1 MNIEAPDTP
10 KEAEARGDDVLN
22 CLVYLA
28 GHFGLTASPLIL
40 RSGLAV
46 DEDGCLPFHQVEPA
60 LDILGLRGT
69 PVARKLS
76 RLSEKLM
83 PLLVSL
89 DDGHAA
95 ILLEKIGDDVLV
107 YRPDSEEPRWQPL
120 TELAALHGG
129 ETIHVSPDSTRIRQ
143 DERPWDSARKPH
155 WFWDEMRKESSAFK
169 QVAGAALF
177 INLLGFALPL
187 FTMNVYDRVIPN
199 KAVASLWVLAIGVF
213 LAFILEFSMR
223 LARAR
228 LIDETGRKLDA
239 KLSQKLFEKI
249 INIPL
254 GNRSGSTGAM
264 VRRVS
269 EYEIVRDFFAST
281 TVVLVID
288 MLFLI
293 LFVGMIALLA
303 GWLALVP
310 VVMITI
316 MLVAGH
322 VLQKKMGVAAF
333 EAQADS
339 SLQHSMLVESISG
352 IETLKA
358 CGAEGRMLARWRNY
372 SQMSADTQEK
382 MRRLGGV
389 AINLASLCQQ
399 ATSISL
405 IIGGF
410 YLFNAGI
417 ISMGAIIAIVMLAG
431 RSLAPVGQLA
441 FLMTRGR
448 QAFLTLDSIQTMIEQ
463 EDERSMGS
471 RSVAPVISAG
481 EISFDNLSFSYPE
494 VETEALS
501 GLNVKFKPGER
512 VAVIGR
518 VASGKST
525 LGRLICGLY
534 PPASGAIL
542 LDGLDSRQYPPREIR
557 SAFRYVGQDS
567 ELFSGSIKENLQLGS
582 TSNDPEHLWSVLKKS
597 GADKFLARDAV
608 GFDRMTGERGA
619 RLSGGQRSFL
629 VLARALMSPFKLLYL
644 DEPTGAMDA
653 ETERQ
658 FIDHLKSALEA
669 DQTLVI
675 STHRHAILSIVDRI
689 IVMDQ
694 GRIVADGPRDE
705 ILAHVAGSEKLS

>member
-1 MNIEAPDTP
+1 METPDMP
-10 KEAEARGDDVLN
+10 GKDEDRSDDVLN
-22 CLVYLA
+22 CLVFLA
-28 GHFGLTASPLIL
+28 EQFGQTTSALVL

-46 DEDGCLPFHQVEPA
+46 DESGCLPFHQVEPA
-60 LDILGLRGT
+60 LELLGLKAV
-69 PVARKLS
+69 PVTRKLA
-76 RLSEKLM
+76 RIPDNQL
-83 PLLVSL
+83 PAIISL
-89 DDGHAA
+89 QDGGSVVVLKKDGDEFVIHRPGFDELQSLA
-95 ILLEKIGDDVLV
+95 IND
-107 YRPDSEEPRWQPL
+107 
-120 TELAALHGG
+120 LAAEHGG
-129 ETIHVSPDSTRIRQ
+129 ETIAVSADATKIRQ
-143 DERPWDSARKPH
+143 HERPWDAALKSH

-199 KAVASLWVLAIGVF
+199 KAAASLWVLAIGVF
-213 LAFILEFSMR
+213 LAFMLEFGMR

-228 LIDETGRKLDA
+228 LIDETGRKLDT

-254 GNRSGSTGAM
+254 GSRSGSTGAM

-281 TVVLVID
+281 TIVLIID
-288 MLFLI
+288 MLFLVI
-293 LFVGMIALLA
+293 FVALIAVIA

-310 VVMITI
+310 VVMIII
-316 MLVAGH
+316 MLVAGY

-339 SLQHSMLVESISG
+339 SLQHSMLVESIAG

-358 CGAEGRMLARWRNY
+358 CGAEGRMLSRWRNY
-372 SQMSADTQEK
+372 AQMSADTQEK
-382 MRRLGGV
+382 MRRLGAV

-399 ATSISL
+399 TTSISL

-431 RSLAPVGQLA
+431 RSLSPVGQLA

-448 QAFLTLDSIQTMIEQ
+448 QAFLTLDSIQTMTEQ
-463 EDERSMGS
+463 TDERELGS
-471 RSVAPVISAG
+471 RSITPEVSAG
-481 EISFDNLSFSYPE
+481 KIVFDDVSFAYPDAD
-494 VETEALS
+494 TDSLS
-501 GLNVKFKPGER
+501 GLSATFNPGER

-534 PPASGAIL
+534 PPASGSIMV
-542 LDGLDSRQYPPREIR
+542 DGLDSRQYSPRILR
-557 SAFRYVGQDS
+557 SVFRYVGQDS
-567 ELFSGSIKENLQLGS
+567 ELFSGSIKENLTLGAPKS
-582 TSNDPEHLWSVLKKS
+582 DPEHMMAVLRKS
-597 GADKFLARDAV
+597 GADQFLARDAV
-608 GFDRMTGERGA
+608 GFDRLAGERGA

-629 VLARALMSPFKLLYL
+629 VLARALMSPCKLLYL
-644 DEPTGAMDA
+644 DEPTGAMDVQ
-653 ETERQ
+653 TERQ
-658 FIDHLKSALEA
+658 FIDHLKNALEPE
-669 DQTLVI
+669 QTLVI
-675 STHRHAILSIVDRI
+675 STHRQAILSIVDRI

-705 ILAHVAGSEKLS
+705 ILSRVGNGEKLP

>member
-1 MNIEAPDTP
+1 MEMPDMP
-10 KEAEARGDDVLN
+10 GDDETRSDEVLN
-22 CLVYLA
+22 CLVFLA
-28 GHFGLTASPLIL
+28 EHFGQTTSAPIL

-46 DEDGCLPFHQVEPA
+46 DEAGCLPFHQVEPA
-60 LDILGLRGT
+60 LELLGLKAT
-69 PVARKLS
+69 PVARKLA
-76 RLSEKLM
+76 RLSDKHLPAMISLQDGNAAVVLEQNDDEFLIFRPSANGM
-83 PLLVSL
+83 QSISVS
-89 DDGHAA
+89 
-95 ILLEKIGDDVLV
+95 
-107 YRPDSEEPRWQPL
+107 
-120 TELAALHGG
+120 ELAAEQDG
-129 ETIHVSPDSTRIRQ
+129 EIISVAPDATKIRQ
-143 DERPWDSARKPH
+143 YERPWDAARKSH
-155 WFWDEMRKESSAFK
+155 WFWDEMRKESGAFK

-177 INLLGFALPL
+177 INMLGFALPL

-199 KAVASLWVLAIGVF
+199 KASASLWVLAVGVF
-213 LAFILEFSMR
+213 LAFVLEFGMR

-228 LIDETGRKLDA
+228 LIDETGRKLDT

-249 INIPL
+249 VNIPL
-254 GNRSGSTGAM
+254 GSRSGSTGAM

-281 TVVLVID
+281 TIVLIID
-288 MLFLI
+288 MLFLVI
-293 LFVGMIALLA
+293 FVALIAVLA

-310 VVMITI
+310 VVMILI
-316 MLVAGH
+316 MLVAGY

-339 SLQHSMLVESISG
+339 SLQHSMLVESIAG

-358 CGAEGRMLARWRNY
+358 CGAEGRMLSRWRNY
-372 SQMSADTQEK
+372 AQMSADTQEK
-382 MRRLGGV
+382 MRRLGAV

-399 ATSISL
+399 ITSISL

-410 YLFNAGI
+410 YLFNAGV

-431 RSLAPVGQLA
+431 RSLSPVGQLA

-448 QAFLTLDSIQTMIEQ
+448 QAFLTLDSIQAMTEQ
-463 EDERSMGS
+463 VDERGLGS
-471 RSVAPVISAG
+471 RSITPEVSAG
-481 EISFDNLSFSYPE
+481 EIVFDNVSFAYPE
-494 VETEALS
+494 ADTESLS
-501 GLNVKFKPGER
+501 SLNVTFRPGER

-542 LDGLDSRQYPPREIR
+542 VDSLDSRQYPPRGLR
-557 SAFRYVGQDS
+557 SVFRYVGQDS
-567 ELFSGSIKENLQLGS
+567 ELFSGSIKENLTLGAAKS
-582 TSNDPEHLWSVLKKS
+582 DQDHMMAVLRKS

-608 GFDRMTGERGA
+608 GFDRLAGERGA
-619 RLSGGQRSFL
+619 SLSGGQRSFL

-644 DEPTGAMDA
+644 DEPTGAMDV

-658 FIDHLKSALEA
+658 FIDHLKSALEP

-675 STHRHAILSIVDRI
+675 STHRQAILSIVDRI
-689 IVMDQ
+689 IVMDH

-705 ILAHVAGSEKLS
+705 ILSRVGNGGKLS

>member
-1 MNIEAPDTP
+1 METPDMLG
-10 KEAEARGDDVLN
+10 KDEDRSDDVLN
-22 CLVYLA
+22 CLVFLA
-28 GHFGLTASPLIL
+28 EHFGQTTSALVL
-40 RSGLAV
+40 RSGLAA
-46 DEDGCLPFHQVEPA
+46 DEAGYLPFHQVEPA
-60 LDILGLRGT
+60 LGLLGLKAVPIT
-69 PVARKLS
+69 RKLVRIAEN
-76 RLSEKLM
+76 RL
-83 PLLVSL
+83 PAIISL
-89 DDGHAA
+89 RDGGAVVV
-95 ILLEKIGDDVLV
+95 LEKDGDEFVIH
-107 YRPDSEEPRWQPL
+107 RPGFEELQSL
-120 TELAALHGG
+120 AISDLAAEHGG
-129 ETIHVSPDSTRIRQ
+129 ETIAVSADATKIRQ
-143 DERPWDSARKPH
+143 HERPWDTAQKSH
-155 WFWDEMRKESSAFK
+155 WFWDEMRKESGAFK

-199 KAVASLWVLAIGVF
+199 KAAATLWVLAIGVF
-213 LAFILEFSMR
+213 LAFMLEFGMR

-249 INIPL
+249 VNIPL
-254 GNRSGSTGAM
+254 GSRSGSTGAM

-281 TVVLVID
+281 TIVLIID
-288 MLFLI
+288 MLFLVI
-293 LFVGMIALLA
+293 FVALIAVIA

-310 VVMITI
+310 VVMIII
-316 MLVAGH
+316 MLVAGY

-339 SLQHSMLVESISG
+339 SLQHSMLVESIAG

-358 CGAEGRMLARWRNY
+358 CGAEGRMLSRWRNY
-372 SQMSADTQEK
+372 AQMSADTQEK
-382 MRRLGGV
+382 MRRLGAV

-399 ATSISL
+399 TTSISL

-431 RSLAPVGQLA
+431 RSLSPVGQLA

-448 QAFLTLDSIQTMIEQ
+448 QAFLTLDSIQTMTEQ
-463 EDERSMGS
+463 VDERGLGS
-471 RSVAPVISAG
+471 RSITPEVGAG
-481 EISFDNLSFSYPE
+481 KIVFDDVSFAYPE
-494 VETEALS
+494 ADTESLS
-501 GLNVKFKPGER
+501 SLNVTFKPGER

-534 PPASGAIL
+534 PPASGAIMV
-542 LDGLDSRQYPPREIR
+542 DGLDSRQYPPRILR
-557 SAFRYVGQDS
+557 SVFRYVGQDS
-567 ELFSGSIKENLQLGS
+567 ELFSGSIKENLTLGAAKS
-582 TSNDPEHLWSVLKKS
+582 DPEHMMAVLRKS
-597 GADKFLARDAV
+597 GADQFLARDAV
-608 GFDRMTGERGA
+608 GFDRLAGERGA

-644 DEPTGAMDA
+644 DEPTGAMDVQ
-653 ETERQ
+653 TERQ
-658 FIDHLKSALEA
+658 FIDHLKNALEP

-675 STHRHAILSIVDRI
+675 STHRQAILSIVDRI

-705 ILAHVAGSEKLS
+705 ILSRVGNGEKLP

>member
-1 MNIEAPDTP
+1 MP
-10 KEAEARGDDVLN
+10 GDDETRSDEVLN
-22 CLVYLA
+22 CLVFLA
-28 GHFGLTASPLIL
+28 EHFGQTTSAPIL

-46 DEDGCLPFHQVEPA
+46 DEVGCLPFHQVEPA
-60 LDILGLRGT
+60 LELLGLKAT
-69 PVARKLS
+69 PVARKLA
-76 RLSEKLM
+76 RLSDKHLPAMISLQDGNAAVVLEQNDDEFLIFRPSANGM
-83 PLLVSL
+83 QSISVS
-89 DDGHAA
+89 
-95 ILLEKIGDDVLV
+95 
-107 YRPDSEEPRWQPL
+107 
-120 TELAALHGG
+120 ELAAEQDG
-129 ETIHVSPDSTRIRQ
+129 EIISVAPDATKIRQ
-143 DERPWDSARKPH
+143 HERPWDAARKSH
-155 WFWDEMRKESSAFK
+155 WFWDEMRKESGAFK

-177 INLLGFALPL
+177 INMLGFALPL

-199 KAVASLWVLAIGVF
+199 KASASLWVLAVGVF
-213 LAFILEFSMR
+213 LAFVLEFGMR

-228 LIDETGRKLDA
+228 LIDETGRKLDT

-249 INIPL
+249 VNIPL
-254 GNRSGSTGAM
+254 GSRSGSTGAM

-281 TVVLVID
+281 TIVLIID
-288 MLFLI
+288 MLFLVI
-293 LFVGMIALLA
+293 FVALIAVLA

-310 VVMITI
+310 VVMILI
-316 MLVAGH
+316 MLVAGY

-339 SLQHSMLVESISG
+339 SLQHSMLVESIAG

-358 CGAEGRMLARWRNY
+358 CGAEGRMLSRWRNY
-372 SQMSADTQEK
+372 AQMSADTQEK
-382 MRRLGGV
+382 MRRLGAV

-399 ATSISL
+399 ITSISL

-410 YLFNAGI
+410 YLFNAGV

-431 RSLAPVGQLA
+431 RSLSPVGQLA

-448 QAFLTLDSIQTMIEQ
+448 QAFLTLDSIQTMTEQ
-463 EDERSMGS
+463 VDERGLGS
-471 RSVAPVISAG
+471 RSITPEVSAG
-481 EISFDNLSFSYPE
+481 EIVFDNVSFAYPE
-494 VETEALS
+494 ADTESLS
-501 GLNVKFKPGER
+501 SLNVRFRPGER

-542 LDGLDSRQYPPREIR
+542 VDSLDSRQYPPRGLR
-557 SAFRYVGQDS
+557 SVFRYVGQDS
-567 ELFSGSIKENLQLGS
+567 ELFSGSIKENLTLGAAKS
-582 TSNDPEHLWSVLKKS
+582 DQDHMMAVLRKS

-608 GFDRMTGERGA
+608 GFDRLAGERGA
-619 RLSGGQRSFL
+619 SLSGGQRSFL

-644 DEPTGAMDA
+644 DEPTGAMDV

-658 FIDHLKSALEA
+658 FIDHLKSALEP

-675 STHRHAILSIVDRI
+675 STHRQAILSIVDRI
-689 IVMDQ
+689 IVMDH

-705 ILAHVAGSEKLS
+705 ILSRVGNGGKLS